1 MLDETRDG
9 ATVILTLDYPE
20 RRNALAI
27 PMRERLAAAF
37 DRIEADVSLRAVV
50 VTGRGGTFCAGGD
63 VSGMDAATLAAG
75 RERFRLTHR
84 LVRLMAHC
92 GKPIIAAV
100 EGWCVGAGLS
110 LACLCDTIVAAEDA
124 RFMAGFGKLGL
135 VADLGLLHTL
145 PLRIGQGRA
154 RQVLLYGEAVAAR
167 DAERIG
173 LVDQLAPP
181 NSALD
186 AALALAR
193 LAARRGTAPYR
204 ADQAIPRA
212 GTRCRSR
219 MGARHPERPV
229 PDCGPCRGQGRI
241 PREASAALLRSVGNR
256 RYFERSGTTLQASE
270 VFCSAGLIWPPS
282 CGKAL

>member
-9 ATVILTLDYPE
+9 ATVVLTLDYPE

-37 DRIEADVSLRAVV
+37 DRIEADATVRAVV

-84 LVRLMAHC
+84 LVRLVAHC
-92 GKPIIAAV
+92 GKPVIAAV

-154 RQVLLYGEAVAAR
+154 RQVLLYGEAIG
-167 DAERIG
+167 AEEAKQIG
-173 LVDQLAPP
+173 LVDRLSPP
-181 NSALD
+181 GGALH
-186 AALALAR
+186 AALALAHVANSAAPLPVALTKQF
-193 LAARRGTAPYR
+193 LARGLDA
-204 ADQAIPRA
+204 ALEW
-212 GTRCRSR
+212 
-219 MGARHPERPV
+219 ERETQSALV
-229 PDCGPCRGQGRI
+229 PDRRPRRRQGGV
-241 PREASAALLRSVGNR
+241 PREAGAALLRGVAGR
-256 RYFERSGTTLQASE
+256 RYFDRSGITLQASE

>member
-9 ATVILTLDYPE
+9 ATVVLTLDYPE
-20 RRNALAI
+20 RRNALAM

-37 DRIEADVSLRAVV
+37 DRIETDATVRAVV

-84 LVRLMAHC
+84 LVRLMAQC
-92 GKPIIAAV
+92 GKPVIAAV

-145 PLRIGQGRA
+145 PLRVGQGRA
-154 RQVLLYGEAVAAR
+154 RQVLIYGEAIGAS

-173 LVDQLAPP
+173 LVDRLVPPGKALDGALAVGRLLHDAAPVP
-181 NSALD
+181 VALTKRFLAQSLD
-186 AALALAR
+186 AALEWERDTQSALFQTADHAEGKAAF
-193 LAARRGTAPYR
+193 LAKRAPR
-204 ADQAIPRA
+204 
-212 GTRCRSR
+212 
-219 MGARHPERPV
+219 
-229 PDCGPCRGQGRI
+229 
-241 PREASAALLRSVGNR
+241 
-256 RYFERSGTTLQASE
+256 FSGT
-270 VFCSAGLIWPPS
+270 
-282 CGKAL
+282 

>member
-1 MLDETRDG
+1 MLEETRDG
-9 ATVILTLDYPE
+9 ATAVLTLDYPE

-37 DRIEADVSLRAVV
+37 DRIEADATVRAVV
-50 VTGRGGTFCAGGD
+50 VTGQGGTFCAGGD
-63 VSGMDAATLAAG
+63 VSGMNAATLAAG

-92 GKPIIAAV
+92 GKPVIAAV

-135 VADLGLLHTL
+135 VADVGLLHTL

-154 RQVLLYGEAVAAR
+154 RQMLLYGEAVGAR

-173 LVDQLAPP
+173 LVDRIATPGAALDVALSFARTVDNLAPLP
-181 NSALD
+181 IALTKEFLVQHLDASLAWERETQSALFQ
-186 AALALAR
+186 
-193 LAARRGTAPYR
+193 TADH
-204 ADQAIPRA
+204 A
-212 GTRCRSR
+212 
-219 MGARHPERPV
+219 E
-229 PDCGPCRGQGRI
+229 
-241 PREASAALLRSVGNR
+241 
-256 RYFERSGTTLQASE
+256 
-270 VFCSAGLIWPPS
+270 
-282 CGKAL
+282 GKAAFLAKRAPRFSGA

>member
-1 MLDETRDG
+1 VLDETHDG
-9 ATVILTLDYPE
+9 ATSVLTLDYPE

-37 DRIEADVSLRAVV
+37 DRIEADASVRAVV
-50 VTGRGGTFCAGGD
+50 VTGKGGTFCAGGD

-84 LVRLMAHC
+84 LVRLVAQC
-92 GKPIIAAV
+92 GKPVIAAV

-110 LACLCDTIVAAEDA
+110 LACLCDTVVAAEDA

-135 VADLGLLHTL
+135 VADLGLVHTL

-154 RQVLLYGEAVAAR
+154 RQVLLYGEAVGAR

-173 LVDQLAPP
+173 LVDRLAPP
-181 NSALD
+181 GGALD

-193 LAARRGTAPYR
+193 LLHEAAPLPIALTK
-204 ADQAIPRA
+204 QFL
-212 GTRCRSR
+212 
-219 MGARHPERPV
+219 
-229 PDCGPCRGQGRI
+229 GQGLD
-241 PREASAALLRSVGNR
+241 AALAW
-256 RYFERSGTTLQASE
+256 ERETQ
-270 VFCSAGLIWPPS
+270 SALFQS
-282 CGKAL
+282 ADHAEGKAAFLAKRRPRFSGA